1 MKTLYNHI
9 AELMDKSMQQASL
22 ISPTGNDINDACRL
36 LCIQKE
42 VHAQAEILLHMT
54 RYYKDQI
61 PHDYISEEVLE
72 SLVNDMTS
80 SMRELQNDFFKE
92 AMEKQ

>member
-22 ISPTGNDINDACRL
+22 VANTGNDINDACRL
-36 LCIQKE
+36 MCIQKE
-42 VHAQAEILLHMT
+42 VRAQAEILLHMT

-61 PHDYISEEVLE
+61 PGCISEEVLE
-72 SLVNDMTS
+72 ALVNGMTS
-80 SMRELQNDFFKE
+80 GVRGLQNDFFT
-92 AMEKQ
+92 EKKDS